1 LFDNIS
7 KFLAQEYSA
16 DFATWLLGRNIPLTT
31 LSPTE
36 LNVEPIR
43 ADSVVVMSSPV
54 VVLHLEFQTDPD
66 ENMPLRM
73 ADYYLRLYRRFP
85 QQEIEQVVIYLRRTG
100 SELVT
105 QTEFSTSKMNHRFRV
120 IRLWEQPVEAF
131 LTAPGLLPYAVLSQ
145 ATNKEEVLTRVIAQ
159 IQQVGDR
166 RQERNLTAATGIL
179 AGLQLSQA

>member
-1 LFDNIS
+1 
-7 KFLAQEYSA
+7 
-16 DFATWLLGRNIPLTT
+16 
-31 LSPTE
+31 
-36 LNVEPIR
+36 
-43 ADSVVVMSSPV
+43 
-54 VVLHLEFQTDPD
+54 
-66 ENMPLRM
+66 MPLRM